1 MDREWKLEKN
11 PERYNEFM
19 VKASHAGI
27 LQSHSYADTYFQHM
41 KKDYIEME
49 RRLWILYDAYEK
61 ISSEDSKN
69 IIYSINWYLVEE
81 NMITLG
87 MIKMVEEII
96 DLGFPVMKA
105 EDVIFV
111 WKHRSS

>member
-1 MDREWKLEKN
+1 
-11 PERYNEFM
+11 
-19 VKASHAGI
+19 
-27 LQSHSYADTYFQHM
+27 
-41 KKDYIEME
+41 
-49 RRLWILYDAYEK
+49 
-61 ISSEDSKN
+61 
-69 IIYSINWYLVEE
+69 
-81 NMITLG
+81 MITLG